1 MNSNK
6 QAFKVFTY
14 RGHGLDALMQM
25 ENDELK
31 NLFTSA
37 LRRRIGKGI
46 SKKYK
51 TLIEKA
57 QKKRDNAPYGEKPDA
72 VKTHLRDMIILP
84 SMIGTVIGVYQGKD
98 YVSVEIK
105 PEMVGMKLSDFSL
118 TYRPVK
124 HGKPG
129 IGATSSSK
137 FVPLK

>member
-1 MNSNK
+1 MATEKHS
-6 QAFKVFTY
+6 FKVFTY
-14 RGHGLDALMQM
+14 RGHGLEALTKM

-37 LRRRIGKGI
+37 LRRRISKGV

-57 QKKRDNAPYGEKPDA
+57 QKKRDSAPYGEKPDA

-84 SMIGTVIGVYQGKD
+84 SMVGTIIGVYNGKD

-105 PEMVGMKLSDFSL
+105 PEMIGMKLADFSL
-118 TYRPVK
+118 TYKPVK